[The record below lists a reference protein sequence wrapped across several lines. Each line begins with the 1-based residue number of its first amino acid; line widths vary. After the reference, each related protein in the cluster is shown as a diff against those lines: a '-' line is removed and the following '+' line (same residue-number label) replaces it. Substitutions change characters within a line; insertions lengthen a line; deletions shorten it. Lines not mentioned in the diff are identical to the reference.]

1 MRTSNVET
9 FTAFLRVPDGFGT
22 VPVLEDARADDPTLC
37 LITRTSIDKVMALDI
52 SHMEQC
58 GVRQCQ
64 PSGEDGVDSS
74 WMCVTVRFPMLPGL
88 KMPEDEV
95 IDIKCKP
102 QDHAIAGSNVI
113 NFQEN
118 E

>member
-1 MRTSNVET
+1 M
-9 FTAFLRVPDGFGT
+9 PD
-22 VPVLEDARADDPTLC
+22 PSLC
-37 LITRTSIDKVMALDI
+37 LITRTNIEGVMALDI
-52 SHMEQC
+52 SGMEAC
-58 GVRQCQ
+58 GVRQCE
-64 PSGEDGVDSS
+64 PSGKEGQTSAPAPVVDST

-102 QDHAIAGSNVI
+102 QDHAVAGSNVI

>member
-1 MRTSNVET
+1 MKLEWIHTYFTYLLHKSFFCRTNIE
-9 FTAFLRVPDGFGT
+9 G
-22 VPVLEDARADDPTLC
+22 
-37 LITRTSIDKVMALDI
+37 VMALDI
-52 SHMEQC
+52 SGMEAC
-58 GVRQCQ
+58 GVRQCR
-64 PSGEDGVDSS
+64 PSAAAATVKGDAGKAEVDST

-102 QDHAIAGSNVI
+102 QDHAVAGSNVI

>member
-1 MRTSNVET
+1 
-9 FTAFLRVPDGFGT
+9 
-22 VPVLEDARADDPTLC
+22 
-37 LITRTSIDKVMALDI
+37 MALDI
-52 SHMEQC
+52 SGMEAC
-58 GVRQCQ
+58 GVRQCR
-64 PSGEDGVDSS
+64 PSAAAASVKGEAGKAEVDST

-102 QDHAIAGSNVI
+102 QDHAVAGSNVI